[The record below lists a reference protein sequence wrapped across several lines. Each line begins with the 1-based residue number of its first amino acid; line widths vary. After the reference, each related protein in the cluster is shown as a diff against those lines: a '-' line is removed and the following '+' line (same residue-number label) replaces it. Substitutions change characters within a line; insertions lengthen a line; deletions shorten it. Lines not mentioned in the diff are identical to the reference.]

1 MGGLLGGKPKTVQ
14 APPVPPPPPVPVVQ
28 DEAEEFTAQAIR
40 KRSGFRQTFLTG
52 SLTPKSAGKKK
63 TLG

>member
-1 MGGLLGGKPKTVQ
+1 MGGLLGGKPKKIT
-14 APPVPPPPPVPVVQ
+14 PPPVPDPSVVPVVSS
-28 DEAEEFTAQAIR
+28 EAEDFAAREQR

-52 SLTPKSAGKKK
+52 SLTPKSTGKKT